1 MKKLLRLIVIA
12 AAINAVLLAALIVLW
27 ADMTSDR
34 TETVVFADRSV
45 TEIVS
50 VEIENQNGAVIVKAQ
65 DGGYLIEG
73 VPAELIDIEAFIAFM
88 TACSEVAPSASVD
101 RGSRS
106 VAEYGLDAPLAV
118 ISVTYADGEKLL
130 LRIGDPEPLS
140 GDYYCARW
148 EENEVWLLPKETAEQ
163 YLIAAESLISFAV
176 VPESELSSAFSALL
190 DVTVSGRAWEEPIHI
205 EAVSG
210 GNETVKMLARSFGSA
225 THIVRSA
232 GVYELD
238 QTYGLEVL
246 SPICGL
252 SGSAIVYYGLSE
264 EQEDAMGFID
274 PYLQLDFQYRAT
286 PTGETEAYCVRFL
299 PAAEDGSIF
308 YVNRKGSGTVYL
320 VERQPFFDLQYEKL
334 LLRWFVSPLMMD
346 VTGITVQNGTET
358 VEFAL
363 DHSDLKNPVITRN
376 GATMDTELFRDFFRL
391 CCSAAH
397 DGTYLGVRT
406 LKEDAEPVMTVTY
419 HYSDGKPD
427 DVLTLVAGDTR
438 RVDVYVNG
446 ISEFAMRDA
455 FVERMQDALI
465 AMENGQSFDTN
476 W

>member
-1 MKKLLRLIVIA
+1 MKKILRLIVIA
-12 AAINAVLLAALIVLW
+12 AAVNAVLLAALIVLW
-27 ADMTSDR
+27 SDMTADR
-34 TETVVFADRSV
+34 TEEVVFADRSV

-50 VEIENQNGAVIVKAQ
+50 VEIENQNGAVVVKAQ

-73 VPAELIDIEAFIAFM
+73 VPAELIDIEYFIAFM
-88 TACSEVAPSASVD
+88 TACSEVAPNASVD
-101 RGSRS
+101 RGNRS
-106 VAEYGLDAPLAV
+106 VAEYGLEAPLAV
-118 ISVTYADGEKLL
+118 ISVTYTDGEKLL

-148 EENEVWLLPKETAEQ
+148 EENEVYLLPKETAEY
-163 YLIAAESLISFAV
+163 YLIAAESLISFTV
-176 VPESELSSAFSALL
+176 VPKSELSSALSALL
-190 DVTVSGRAWEEPIHI
+190 DITVSGSAYEKPIHI

-210 GNETVKMLARSFGSA
+210 GDETVKTLARSFGSA
-225 THIVRSA
+225 THIVRGA

-252 SGSAIVYYGLSE
+252 SGTAIVYYGLSE
-264 EQEDAMGFID
+264 EQEDAMGFAN
-274 PYLQLDFQYRAT
+274 PYLRLDFQYRAKL
-286 PTGETEAYCVRFL
+286 TGETEPYCVRFL
-299 PAAEDGSIF
+299 PAAEDGSVF

-320 VERQPFFDLQYEKL
+320 IERQPFFDIEYEKL

-346 VTGITVQNGTET
+346 VSGITVQSGTEVT
-358 VEFAL
+358 EFAL
-363 DHSDLKNPVITRN
+363 DHSDLKNPVITMN
-376 GATMDTELFRDFFRL
+376 GTTVDTELFRAFFRL

-397 DGTYLGVRT
+397 DGAYLGVRT
-406 LKEDAEPVMTVTY
+406 LKEDAQPVMTVTY
-419 HYSDGKPD
+419 HYLDGKPD
-427 DVLTLVAGDTR
+427 DVMTLVAGDTR

-455 FVERMQDALI
+455 FAERMQEALT
-465 AMENGQSFDTN
+465 ALANGQSFDTN